1 MIEYLT
7 ASQSKKAD
15 IIAIEERGID
25 SLWLMEN
32 ASRAVA
38 EYIAANY
45 EGKVLVISSVG
56 NNGADGLCVARLLIN
71 EGYEVETLII
81 GNLDKATW
89 EFRHQLSLLYELKA
103 VINYNETEI
112 PDHDIC
118 VDGLFGIGLKRDVEG
133 IYAEVIEKLNKYPSK
148 KVAIDVPSGLNGDNG
163 QIMGIGLKADVTVT
177 FGKIKTGMV
186 NDQGPEYCGKIIVCD
201 IGIPEDV
208 YSEACL

>member
-38 EYIAANY
+38 EYISEHY

-71 EGYEVETLII
+71 KGYEVETLVI
-81 GNLDKATW
+81 GNIEKATW
-89 EFRHQLSLLYELKA
+89 EFKHQLSALNELNG
-103 VINYNETEI
+103 VVHFNETEI
-112 PDHDIC
+112 PEHDIC
-118 VDGLFGIGLKRDVEG
+118 VDGLFGIGLRRNIEG
-133 IYAEVIEKLNKYPSK
+133 SYAEVIEKLNKYPSK

-163 QIMGIGLKADVTVT
+163 QIMGIGLKTDVTVT

-186 NDQGPEYCGKIIVCD
+186 NGQGPEYCGKIIVCD